1 MKRRST
7 RQDRGE
13 DRSASGLLSTIL
25 AQALERALPEV
36 AFRSDVAVFHV
47 RHIFQ
52 LDPRS
57 FSVLTGF
64 LSGDFAVVIAS
75 SFRRISIELLR
86 VNPVPTLPI

>member
-1 MKRRST
+1 MS
-7 RQDRGE
+7 
-13 DRSASGLLSTIL
+13 
-25 AQALERALPEV
+25 EV
-36 AFRSDVAVFHV
+36 AFGSDGAVSHV

-75 SFRRISIELLR
+75 SFRRLSIELLQRR
-86 VNPVPTLPI
+86 VLVD